1 MSYTPEQRAKDSLR
15 LLIVYVVIMVL
26 TIVLMGLM

>member
-26 TIVLMGLM
+26 TIVFMGLV

>member
-15 LLIVYVVIMVL
+15 LLVVYV
-26 TIVLMGLM
+26 IVMILSIVFMGLI

>member
-15 LLIVYVVIMVL
+15 LLIVYVVIMFT

>member
-15 LLIVYVVIMVL
+15 LLVVYV
-26 TIVLMGLM
+26 IVMILSIVFMGLV

>member
-15 LLIVYVVIMVL
+15 LLIVYVVIRVL
-26 TIVLMGLM
+26 AIVLMGLM